1 MVSPE
6 LIERFVVPVTSKIG
20 RELGP
25 VRLHSCGPSTG
36 HLEAFSKITNLYSLD
51 FGGDTSIR
59 RVREVFG
66 KKMLISVA
74 LSPRDMSV
82 ESTEPVLSWARR
94 VLEENDG
101 GNLAYVYHLESSYNI
116 NIIYAL
122 TDFVKALA

>member
-6 LIERFVVPVTSKIG
+6 MIERFVVPVTSKIG
-20 RELGP
+20 RQLGP
-25 VRLHSCGPSTG
+25 VRLHSCGPSTC

-51 FGGDTSIR
+51 LGGDTCIR

-74 LSPRDMSV
+74 PLPRDMSA
-82 ESTEPVLSWARR
+82 ESTEPVLSWAKRI
-94 VLEENDG
+94 LEENNG
-101 GNLAYVYHLESSYNI
+101 GNLEYTYHLEPGYNI
-116 NIIYAL
+116 NTIYAL